1 MTKNLWFSTGVAVVT
16 LAASVATYL
25 ADISYLPSIL
35 MFVSALM
42 VMGASMTAEDTLLA
56 RYDTPHDD
64 DKHPPQLILLR
75 AARVCVRCALASLIF
90 YMAFGFRTIT
100 EADQGHD
107 SCIVSLHRQFLPQ
120 PDGRGILS
128 QHAWRRI

>member
-75 AARVCVRCALASLIF
+75 AARAVVLVAMAALIF
-90 YMAFGFRTIT
+90 YMAF
-100 EADQGHD
+100 
-107 SCIVSLHRQFLPQ
+107 
-120 PDGRGILS
+120 
-128 QHAWRRI
+128 